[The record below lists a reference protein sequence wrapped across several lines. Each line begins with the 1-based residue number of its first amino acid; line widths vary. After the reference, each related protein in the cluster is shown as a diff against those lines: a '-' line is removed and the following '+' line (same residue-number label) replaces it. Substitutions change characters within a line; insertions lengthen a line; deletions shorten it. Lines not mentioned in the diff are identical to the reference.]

1 MQNDRPL
8 LTIAISTYNRPSFL
22 NELLSCLLEQCIS
35 DPGIELFVSDNTS
48 THQTSAIVAG
58 YVDRGLQIRYLRNKS
73 NIGADANVMQCF
85 DKARGKYVWLIGD
98 EDLIVPGAIGK
109 IIFYMQ
115 AGNSYC
121 FEGAAA
127 PKGVEFSWPPRV
139 IKDAHRFVC
148 SIHVNFTFVSDNII
162 NEDRVMASDPIRL
175 SSLVGTNLMQL
186 GWIYAALN
194 RYILYFREKLVGM
207 RTNDT
212 VGYTLSQ
219 VIGPNLKK
227 IADRPQTSEE
237 YYQWDIMRFL
247 PAAFN
252 HW

>member
-1 MQNDRPL
+1 MLRTAAALGSPPTAGAVGAGASTTGSDGGCTGGGDGGGSGVGSGSTVAAGGGSGAGSGTALGAGASGAGSGAL
-8 LTIAISTYNRPSFL
+8 L
-22 NELLSCLLEQCIS
+22 
-35 DPGIELFVSDNTS
+35 
-48 THQTSAIVAG
+48 
-58 YVDRGLQIRYLRNKS
+58 LR
-73 NIGADANVMQCF
+73 A
-85 DKARGKYVWLIGD
+85 
-98 EDLIVPGAIGK
+98 
-109 IIFYMQ
+109 
-115 AGNSYC
+115 YC

-127 PKGVEFSWPPRV
+127 PKGVELSWPPRV

-162 NEDRVMASDPIRL
+162 NKDRVMASDPTRL
-175 SSLVGTNLMQL
+175 SSLVGTNLVQL
-186 GWIYAALN
+186 GWIYAG
-194 RYILYFREKLVGM
+194 LYFREKLVGM
-207 RTNDT
+207 RTNNT